1 MDHRRQVT
9 AAVWAPDG
17 KSFVT
22 ASVDTCSPLC
32 HWSIQGQASHIWPA
46 GPSIQAVA
54 ITPDGRQL
62 IAAAVEEQL
71 LVYNLYTHEQVY
83 CLPLYSKPMSVTVS
97 SDSCH
102 MLVNLSKGLIQV
114 LHIDSTEVVHCFRGH
129 KHESFVIQSIF
140 GGITENL
147 VMSGSEGKVKWSI
160 QSARSSDF
168 ILLLQIL

>member
-22 ASVDTCSPLC
+22 ASVDSCSPLC
-32 HWSIQGQASHIWPA
+32 HWSIQGQAIHIWPA
-46 GPSIQAVA
+46 GPPIQDVA
-54 ITPDGRQL
+54 ITLDGRQL

-97 SDSCH
+97 SDSRY
-102 MLVNLSKGLIQV
+102 MLVNSSKGLIQV
-114 LHIDSTEVVHCFRGH
+114 LYIDPTEVVRCFCCFRGH
-129 KHESFVIQSIF
+129 KIESFVIRSTF
-140 GGITENL
+140 GGIDENL
-147 VMSGSEGKVKWSI
+147 VMSGSEGKVK
-160 QSARSSDF
+160 
-168 ILLLQIL
+168 